1 MARVFGTAFDGC
13 ALTVPAAR
21 DQASVA
27 ATVAQLAGSPG
38 VLRAEEDGRVHASA
52 QDFAPYAWGLDR
64 VDQCDLPLGGPREP
78 VDAAGVRVYVVDTG
92 IYGEH
97 DEFDG
102 AIDADDACHRS
113 EVGGS
118 ALDDGHG
125 HG

>member
-78 VDAAGVRVYVVDTG
+78 VDAAGVRVDVVDTG

-102 AIDADDACHRS
+102 TIDVDDACHRS